1 MQIKNP
7 QFLEK
12 LKKSGFTDKESLVYL
27 STLELGGAYPSR
39 ITEYCGLNRSTV
51 YKILTDLSIRG
62 LINEIEKKNKLYY
75 QIEKPD
81 HIIRYAK
88 NKISRANEQL
98 EEVEKLI
105 PEFEGLYSL
114 LSNKPKVLYF
124 ENQDGMI
131 AIYKDMLEVGKKY
144 EMLAFS
150 NAAELENV
158 FPKKFFEEFRRTKE
172 RLGITTRGI
181 IPDTKADRTYNERL
195 FAGYKKEV
203 VPQIR
208 YVPAEKFPFKG
219 EITIYGTNKVAI
231 INLNKEYLTGII
243 VEDET
248 IHNMMRLIFEL
259 SWDSNL
265 VGK

>member
-1 MQIKNP
+1 M
-7 QFLEK
+7 EK
-12 LKKSGFTDKESLVYL
+12 LKKSGFNEKEALVYL

-62 LINEIEKKNKLYY
+62 LVNEIEKKSKLYY

-88 NKISRANEQL
+88 NKIARANEQL

-124 ENQDGMI
+124 ENQDGI
-131 AIYKDMLEVGKKY
+131 VAIYKDMLDFGKKY

-181 IPDTKADRTYNERL
+181 IPDTKADRTYNDRF

-208 YVPAEKFPFKG
+208 YVAAEKFPFKG
-219 EITIYGTNKVAI
+219 EITIYGTNKVSVV
-231 INLNKEYLTGII
+231 NLNKEYLTGII
-243 VEDET
+243 IEDET
-248 IHNMMRLIFEL
+248 IHNMMRLIFGL
-259 SWDSNL
+259 SWNSTM
-265 VGK
+265 VKK